1 MTFTKPVVIAAAV
14 VLAGVLAFAVARAR
28 GWRMRFDLLFMLV
41 PTAVLFVAVAIR
53 AFAVG
58 GDIHAPGG
66 PSGRLLFV
74 GVAGLAAVAGAAA
87 LGLPR
92 RIRGWAPLTVL
103 ALAGGLQAEAVRLTL
118 NHFWGFADDPTAA
131 LRAAAG
137 WSAWPGSVL
146 AALGLIT
153 GLVALI
159 AVVALVRVEEQ
170 EDALPARATRS
181 AGPRTT
187 RSAGPRATRS
197 ASPRGRGR
205 CGHRHDDNSG
215 ACRATAG
222 RRGRADGRRCQ
233 RLRVSRRG
241 HPNRRLSRLLGEW
254 EPYPRHRVTLP
265 QEPTGVQGP
274 QETQRFCP
282 RPRRR
287 TSGRHRRPRTP
298 RTWEPPPSGH
308 DVVLACVRARPREGC
323 ARQLNRV
330 RRAGRP
336 RCDRKLRCDT
346 PATPLTDAPAN
357 ALSPTR
363 CPRRFCH

>member
-1 MTFTKPVVIAAAV
+1 MSTLGLVVLVLAVGCGGFWWIQQVINNGSLKRGVLTDQGALAGGTWEQLRSITAVIGERWWAAIGWAEVTFTKPVVIAAAV
-14 VLAGVLAFAVARAR
+14 VLAGVLAFAVTRAR
-28 GWRMRFDLLFMLV
+28 GWGMRFDLLFMLV

-53 AFAVG
+53 AFVVG

-74 GVAGLAAVAGAAA
+74 GIGGLAAVAGAAA

-170 EDALPARATRS
+170 EDALPAPRRS

-187 RSAGPRATRS
+187 RAPAPAPREARPPRSRSLRPPPRRQSA
-197 ASPRGRGR
+197 
-205 CGHRHDDNSG
+205 

-222 RRGRADGRRCQ
+222 RRGRADGHAANGSWRPAGSS
-233 RLRVSRRG
+233 L
-241 HPNRRLSRLLGEW
+241 NRRPSRLLVNGSRI
-254 EPYPRHRVTLP
+254 PAHRVTLP

-274 QETQRFCP
+274 QETPRFCP
-282 RPRRR
+282 RPRA
-287 TSGRHRRPRTP
+287 
-298 RTWEPPPSGH
+298 GH
-308 DVVLACVRARPREGC
+308 LGTAAAR
-323 ARQLNRV
+323 
-330 RRAGRP
+330 GRP
-336 RCDRKLRCDT
+336 AR
-346 PATPLTDAPAN
+346 
-357 ALSPTR
+357 
-363 CPRRFCH
+363 